1 MDDVTNVLNH
11 YVTIPLSEYRKLV
24 EDVTSQFFRIKQLE
38 SENERLTKQSSIMSQ
53 AILSGTTANLA
64 AGIRAFADA
73 FGIKEDD
80 EDDSD

>member
-1 MDDVTNVLNH
+1 MDDSTNVLNGT
-11 YVTIPLSEYRKLV
+11 VTIPLREYRKLV
-24 EDVTSQFFRIKQLE
+24 EDVTGQYFRIQQLE

-53 AILSGTTANLA
+53 AILSGTTGNLA

>member
-1 MDDVTNVLNH
+1 MDDSTNVLNGT
-11 YVTIPLSEYRKLV
+11 VTIPLREYRKLV
-24 EDVTSQFFRIKQLE
+24 EDVTGQYFRIHQLE
-38 SENERLTKQSSIMSQ
+38 NENERLTKQSSVMAS

-80 EDDSD
+80 EDDGD